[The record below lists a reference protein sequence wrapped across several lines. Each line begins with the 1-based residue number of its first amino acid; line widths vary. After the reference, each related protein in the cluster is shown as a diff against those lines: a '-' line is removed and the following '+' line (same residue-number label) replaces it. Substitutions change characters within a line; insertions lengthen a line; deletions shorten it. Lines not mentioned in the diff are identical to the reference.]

1 MWKSIWEVYV
11 KDWQAHSKEELIIQ
25 VISIFIILSLGMLAI
40 RMLGNK
46 SFAQATLIDMV
57 FIFVLSSTLGALIT
71 KPSRIFVALLV
82 VVTIVIFV
90 WILDKLQLKSNAFEK
105 LLIPAPYVIYQ
116 DAIFNEYAMRRNHLT
131 VDLLEAAVRSK
142 GIPSL
147 QACKTIVLEPT
158 GAISIEVLPEYE
170 PIKKIYF
177 DAAMQQILKALDD
190 LTYAEA
196 KLPDLNNLY
205 DEAKG
210 KGHKKD
216 MDIQKHLE

>member
-1 MWKSIWEVYV
+1 LWKSIWEVYV
-11 KDWQAHSKEELIIQ
+11 KDWNAHTKEELIIQ
-25 VISIFIILSLGMLAI
+25 IISVVIILALGLIAI
-40 RMLGNK
+40 RILGNK
-46 SFAQATLIDMV
+46 SFAQATLIDMI

-71 KPSRIFVALLV
+71 KPHRIFVAFLV
-82 VVTIVIFV
+82 VLTILFFI
-90 WILDKLQLKSNAFEK
+90 WLLDKLTLKINYFEK
-105 LLIPAPYVIYQ
+105 LFVGMPYVIYQ
-116 DAIFNEYAMRRNHLT
+116 DSTFNEYAMRRNNLT

-158 GAISIEVLPEYE
+158 GAISIEVLPQYE

-177 DAAMQQILKALDD
+177 DAAMQQILKAVDD
-190 LTYAEA
+190 LKYTEA

-216 MDIQKHLE
+216 IEIPKHLE

>member
-1 MWKSIWEVYV
+1 M
-11 KDWQAHSKEELIIQ
+11 KDWKAHTKEELIIQ
-25 VISIFIILSLGMLAI
+25 IISIVIILILGLLAL
-40 RMLGNK
+40 RLLGNK
-46 SFAQATLIDMV
+46 SFAQATLIDMI

-71 KPSRIFVALLV
+71 KPHRIFVALLV
-82 VVTIVIFV
+82 VATILFFIWLLDRLTLKFN
-90 WILDKLQLKSNAFEK
+90 ILEK
-105 LLIPAPYVIYQ
+105 LFIGAPHIIYQ
-116 DAIFNEYAMRRNHLT
+116 DSTFNEYAMRRNNLT

-147 QACKTIVLEPT
+147 QACKTILLEST
-158 GAISIEVLPEYE
+158 GAISIEVQPEYE

-190 LTYAEA
+190 LTYTEA

>member
-1 MWKSIWEVYV
+1 VYV
-11 KDWQAHSKEELIIQ
+11 KDWNAHTKEELIIQ
-25 VISIFIILSLGMLAI
+25 IISVVIILALGLIAI
-40 RMLGNK
+40 RILGNK
-46 SFAQATLIDMV
+46 SFAQATLIDMI

-71 KPSRIFVALLV
+71 KPHRIFVAFLV
-82 VVTIVIFV
+82 VLTILFFI
-90 WILDKLQLKSNAFEK
+90 WLLDKLTLKINYFEK
-105 LLIPAPYVIYQ
+105 LFVGMPYVIYQ
-116 DAIFNEYAMRRNHLT
+116 DSTFNEYAMRRNNLT

-158 GAISIEVLPEYE
+158 GAISIEVLPQYE

-177 DAAMQQILKALDD
+177 DAAMQQILKAVDD
-190 LTYAEA
+190 LKYTEA

-216 MDIQKHLE
+216 IEIPKHLE

>member
-1 MWKSIWEVYV
+1 LWKSIWEVYV
-11 KDWQAHSKEELIIQ
+11 KDWQAHTKEELIIQ
-25 VISIFIILSLGMLAI
+25 IISVVIILALGLIAI
-40 RMLGNK
+40 RILGNK
-46 SFAQATLIDMV
+46 SFAQATLIDMI

-71 KPSRIFVALLV
+71 KPHRIFVAFLV
-82 VVTIVIFV
+82 VLTILFFI
-90 WILDKLQLKSNAFEK
+90 WLLDKLTLKINYFEK
-105 LLIPAPYVIYQ
+105 LFVGMPYVIYQ
-116 DAIFNEYAMRRNHLT
+116 DSTFNEYTMRRNNLT

-158 GAISIEVLPEYE
+158 GAISIEVLPQYE

-177 DAAMQQILKALDD
+177 DAAMQQILKAVDD
-190 LTYAEA
+190 LKYTEA

-216 MDIQKHLE
+216 IEIPKHLE